1 MPADLSDVEKE
12 IDQGEDAADLP
23 SDFEFLSDS
32 TADEG
37 MPVAVEDEEQDKT
50 MTSCPWCDLPVESR
64 MLKDFSKGKRMGV
77 KLQERFCHKH
87 RTETALDTWRTRHY
101 PTIQWADLEDR
112 FAEHQEFLLGI
123 INGDQSH
130 FRDLIARDIGSGKAA
145 RSVRKEGNL
154 TPGYYGPRG
163 FDAMSNY
170 IQEEFEDSLREKA
183 VSDRVISGRGPMAF
197 VQTVLVAELAVRLIQ
212 EDMDVSA
219 KEAREIMEES
229 KALGELL
236 HE

>member
-1 MPADLSDVEKE
+1 MPEDFLDIEKE
-12 IDQGEDAADLP
+12 VGQGQDVSDLP
-23 SDFEFLSDS
+23 SDLEFLGDS
-32 TADEG
+32 TVDEC
-37 MPVAVEDEEQDKT
+37 MPVAMEEEQDSGT
-50 MTSCPWCDLPVESR
+50 TSCPWCGLTVETK
-64 MLKDFSKGKRMGV
+64 MLREFSKGKRMGV
-77 KLQERFCHKH
+77 KLQEKFCRRHK
-87 RTETALDTWRTRHY
+87 RETALDTWRTRHY
-101 PTIQWADLEDR
+101 PTIQWTCLEDR
-112 FAEHQEFLLGI
+112 FAEHREFLLGI
-123 INGDQSH
+123 IDGEPSH
-130 FRDLIARDIGSGKAA
+130 FRDLIAKDIGSGQAA

-163 FDAMSNY
+163 FDSMSQY
-170 IQEEFEDSLREKA
+170 IREEFEDSLREKA

-212 EDMDVSA
+212 DDMDVSA